1 MSSTNR
7 SHILLWTDSPAA
19 YLDAIQAAGLAER
32 VAVDTLPR
40 KEKPSAEQLARTE
53 AMMAGAVPAGLLPAM
68 PRLRWAQAMSAG
80 VDNWLA
86 LPDLPPGLT
95 LTCARGTH
103 TESMPEN
110 IIGAL
115 FHVAKPYAQVAEHQK
130 QSKWV
135 HTMAQP
141 LTGKTLGILGLGA
154 IGQEVA
160 RIAVA
165 LGMHVIGTKRRPTRI
180 PNVAEVLA
188 PGQTDE
194 VLSQSDYVLLLLPAT
209 PDTENFIDA
218 KRLARM
224 KPSAW
229 LLNFGR
235 GQIVHDADLMTA
247 TREKKI
253 AGALLDVFRQE
264 PLPSEHPFWKAPG
277 IIVLP
282 HIGGPHPQ
290 RDRFVARLFVENLK
304 RFLDGEPLKEV
315 VDRAAG
321 Y

>member
-1 MSSTNR
+1 MAPTSR
-7 SHILLWTDSPAA
+7 PHVLLWTDSPTA
-19 YLDAIQAAGLAER
+19 YLDAIQAAGLADR

-115 FHVAKPYAQVAEHQK
+115 FHVAKPYAQAAENQK
-130 QSKWV
+130 QSRWV
-135 HTMAQP
+135 HTVAQP
-141 LTGKTLGILGLGA
+141 LTGKTLGILGLGV

-165 LGMHVIGTKRRPTRI
+165 LGMHVIGTKRRPTRV
-180 PNVAEVLA
+180 PNVAEVLPPEA
-188 PGQTDE
+188 TDE
-194 VLSQSDYVLLLLPAT
+194 VLAQSDFVLLLLPAT
-209 PDTENFIDA
+209 PETENFIDA
-218 KRLARM
+218 KRLAKM

-235 GQIVHDADLMTA
+235 GQIVNDADLTA
-247 TREKKI
+247 ATKEKRI

-264 PLPSEHPFWKAPG
+264 PLPADHPFWQAEG
-277 IIVLP
+277 IVVLP

-290 RDRFVARLFVENLK
+290 RDRFVARLFVENLR
-304 RFLDGEPLKEV
+304 RFVEGEPLKEV